1 MAKPFMFEIKHS
13 VEDGEFVCQIVDF
26 MNPEQVYGEGRSLV
40 SEADAHQCAL
50 LNKANREK
58 ED

>member
-1 MAKPFMFEIKHS
+1 MAEPFMFEIKHS

-26 MNPEQVYGEGRSLV
+26 MNPRQVYGEGRSLV
-40 SEADAHQCAL
+40 SEADAHQL
-50 LNKANREK
+50 SLINKANREK